1 MAKVV
6 TFGELMLR
14 IQPADYYRFV
24 QVDSMTTTFGGGEA
38 NVSVS
43 LANYGN
49 ESYFVTKLPT
59 HEIGQAAVNSLRK
72 YGVHTE
78 YIVCVVLVRDTNIDI
93 FTDFCHSFAS
103 FVFCPELSAVVKVTR
118 SCDAHFASCLTSLDT
133 SSYHVWSQSRCDS
146 CDVEPFCVLEDFF
159 PVEFFWLC
167 ELN

>member
-38 NVSVS
+38 NVAVS
-43 LANYGN
+43 LANYGDDA
-49 ESYFVTKLPT
+49 YFVTKLPT

-78 YIVCVVLVRDTNIDI
+78 YIVRGGPRVGIYYNEKGASQRVQNVFTTVLVL
-93 FTDFCHSFAS
+93 
-103 FVFCPELSAVVKVTR
+103 LSSLLNLKNSTGIKSSKVLLGSILLVLLQLLVLTWFRLVSKAVK
-118 SCDAHFASCLTSLDT
+118 
-133 SSYHVWSQSRCDS
+133 
-146 CDVEPFCVLEDFF
+146 
-159 PVEFFWLC
+159 
-167 ELN
+167 